1 MDNTRGK
8 RVMIIKANGV
18 PSTTATVNLYSLD
31 GLNVL
36 GPYIMHGG
44 ETLMVEIDSREW
56 GVLVQSED
64 HITVDVWISEATK
77 KPGNLFQKPPTPLT
91 VGN

>member
-1 MDNTRGK
+1 MKKVLLVTLFLLGLGAMK
-8 RVMIIKANGV
+8 IIG
-18 PSTTATVNLYSLD
+18 D
-31 GLNVL
+31 IL

-56 GVLVQSED
+56 GVIVQSED

-77 KPGNLFQKPPTPLT
+77 KSIH
-91 VGN
+91 V